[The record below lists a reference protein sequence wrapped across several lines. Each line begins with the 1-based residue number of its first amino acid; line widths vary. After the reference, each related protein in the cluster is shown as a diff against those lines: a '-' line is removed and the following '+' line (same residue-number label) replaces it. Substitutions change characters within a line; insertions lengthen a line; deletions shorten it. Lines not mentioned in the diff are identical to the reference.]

1 MSEPPSPPSF
11 DPLSQSTPPVPPPP
25 PAPTAYPGGASVP
38 APAPAPEPL
47 AYPGGAPASA
57 PAVALPGPL
66 AKLTGT
72 TLLWIQVVGGV
83 LAFIAT
89 LLPWYSVS
97 IDGFEG
103 FGGNSTSGNGF
114 DKSGGMA
121 TLILLLG
128 LIVAALAFVS
138 VRKIPLGNVTLP
150 WFVAPAAAALL
161 FLFSL
166 IEWISTLGDVS
177 DAKKAF
183 GGGVFGV
190 DLGIH
195 ASSGF
200 GIWLLILVA
209 LVTLAAA
216 VLQTLPQI
224 MALTGKKPAA

>member
-1 MSEPPSPPSF
+1 
-11 DPLSQSTPPVPPPP
+11 
-25 PAPTAYPGGASVP
+25 VP

-47 AYPGGAPASA
+47 AYPGGASAPTPA

-72 TLLWIQVVGGV
+72 TLLWIQVVGGL
-83 LAFIAT
+83 LAFLAT

-97 IDGFEG
+97 IDGFQG

-128 LIVAALAFVS
+128 LIVAALAFVT

-150 WFVAPAAAALL
+150 WFVAPAAAVLL

-166 IEWISTLGDVS
+166 IEWISTLSDVS

-183 GGGVFGV
+183 GGGSVFGV

-200 GIWLLILVA
+200 GIWLLILAA
-209 LVTLAAA
+209 LVTLGAA